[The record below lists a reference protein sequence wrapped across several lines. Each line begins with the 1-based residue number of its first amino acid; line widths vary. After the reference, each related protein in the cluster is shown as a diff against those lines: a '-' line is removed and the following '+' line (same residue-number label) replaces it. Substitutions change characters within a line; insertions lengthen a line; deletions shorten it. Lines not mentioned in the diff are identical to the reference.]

1 MLRTIALTLLATCGP
16 MYGPSQQQPAGQ
28 QGQAGQQVAGP
39 PGGAADPWEPG
50 AGAPDDPYANATPA
64 PAPARAPAPA
74 PSRPAPGPAPR
85 PPKAGGKLSPDA
97 QALLDAHN
105 RVRAKHCAGPLAW
118 SQRLEQVAQQWVS
131 TLVKKGCVFG
141 HSNGEFG
148 ENLAAGTIG
157 ALDGESTV
165 QMWYDES
172 KQYNFKRGGFS
183 MNTGHFTQVV
193 WRATTQV
200 GCAKA
205 QCKGNDIY
213 VCEYDP
219 PGNVET
225 EYQQNVLPPGCK

>member
-1 MLRTIALTLLATCGP
+1 MLRTIALALFATTCGP
-16 MYGPSQQQPAGQ
+16 MYGKPQPAGQ
-28 QGQAGQQVAGP
+28 QQAASTQQPGP
-39 PGGAADPWEPG
+39 PSGTADPWQG
-50 AGAPDDPYANATPA
+50 NATPDDPYATPDEPQPPPTPE
-64 PAPARAPAPA
+64 PA
-74 PSRPAPGPAPR
+74 SRPAPR
-85 PPKAGGKLSPDA
+85 PKAPPPPSGGKLSADN

-105 RVRAKHCAGPLAW
+105 RARAKHCAAPLAW
-118 SQRLEQVAQQWVS
+118 SPKLEQAAQQWAS

-141 HSNGEFG
+141 HSGGQYG

-165 QMWYDES
+165 QMWYDEL

-183 MNTGHFTQVV
+183 MNTGHFTQLV

-200 GCAKA
+200 ACAKA

-219 PGNVET
+219 AGNVET
-225 EYQQNVLPPGCK
+225 EYQQNVQPPGCK

>member
-1 MLRTIALTLLATCGP
+1 MLRTIALFLLALLATCGP
-16 MYGPSQQQPAGQ
+16 MYGKPQPAQ
-28 QGQAGQQVAGP
+28 QTAPAGEPVAGP
-39 PGGAADPWEPG
+39 PGGGSDPWG
-50 AGAPDDPYANATPA
+50 APSTNASPDDPYASPATPTA
-64 PAPARAPAPA
+64 AKP
-74 PSRPAPGPAPR
+74 
-85 PPKAGGKLSPDA
+85 PPKKPSTGGSKLPADA

-118 SQRLEQVAQQWVS
+118 SPKLEQAAQQWAS

-141 HSNGEFG
+141 HSGGQYG

-165 QMWYDES
+165 QMWYDEG

-219 PGNVET
+219 PGNVDT
-225 EYQQNVLPPGCK
+225 EYQANVLPPGCK

>member
-1 MLRTIALTLLATCGP
+1 MLRTIALSLLATCGP
-16 MYGPSQQQPAGQ
+16 MYGKPQPAQ
-28 QGQAGQQVAGP
+28 QTSAPEHQISGP
-39 PGGAADPWEPG
+39 PGGGSDPWSPP
-50 AGAPDDPYANATPA
+50 ATNASPDDPYASAPPA
-64 PAPARAPAPA
+64 APARKPAP
-74 PSRPAPGPAPR
+74 
-85 PPKAGGKLSPDA
+85 PPKPVKPSGGGKLPADS

-118 SQRLEQVAQQWVS
+118 SPKLEQVAQQWAS

-141 HSNGEFG
+141 HSGGQYG

-165 QMWYDES
+165 QMWYDEGKS
-172 KQYNFKRGGFS
+172 YNFKRGGFS

-219 PGNVET
+219 PGNVDS
-225 EYQQNVLPPGCK
+225 EYQRNVLAPGCK

>member
-1 MLRTIALTLLATCGP
+1 
-16 MYGPSQQQPAGQ
+16 
-28 QGQAGQQVAGP
+28 
-39 PGGAADPWEPG
+39 
-50 AGAPDDPYANATPA
+50 
-64 PAPARAPAPA
+64 
-74 PSRPAPGPAPR
+74 
-85 PPKAGGKLSPDA
+85 
-97 QALLDAHN
+97 
-105 RVRAKHCAGPLAW
+105 
-118 SQRLEQVAQQWVS
+118 
-131 TLVKKGCVFG
+131 VFG
-141 HSNGEFG
+141 HSGGQYG

-165 QMWYDES
+165 QMWYDEL

-183 MNTGHFTQVV
+183 MNTGHFTQLV

-225 EYQQNVLPPGCK
+225 EYQQNVQPPGCK

>member
-1 MLRTIALTLLATCGP
+1 MLRTIALALLATTCGP
-16 MYGPSQQQPAGQ
+16 MYGKPQPAAQ
-28 QGQAGQQVAGP
+28 PPASAPSGP
-39 PGGAADPWEPG
+39 PGGSSGSDPWQSN
-50 AGAPDDPYANATPA
+50 ATPDDPYATPTPTPDQPPPPPPPTPE
-64 PAPARAPAPA
+64 PA
-74 PSRPAPGPAPR
+74 SRPAPR
-85 PPKAGGKLSPDA
+85 PKAPPSGKLSADN

-105 RVRAKHCAGPLAW
+105 RARAKHCAGPLAW
-118 SQRLEQVAQQWVS
+118 SPRLEQAAQQWAS

-141 HSNGEFG
+141 HSGGQYG

-165 QMWYDES
+165 QMWYDEV

-183 MNTGHFTQVV
+183 MNTGHFTQLV

-200 GCAKA
+200 GCARA

-219 PGNVET
+219 AGNVET
-225 EYQQNVLPPGCK
+225 EYQQNVQPPGCK

>member
-1 MLRTIALTLLATCGP
+1 MLRTIALSLLATCGP
-16 MYGPSQQQPAGQ
+16 MYGPPQQQQRQAPA
-28 QGQAGQQVAGP
+28 QGQPPPGP
-39 PGGAADPWEPG
+39 PGGAADPWESG
-50 AGAPDDPYANATPA
+50 GTATPDDPYATPA
-64 PAPARAPAPA
+64 APPPP
-74 PSRPAPGPAPR
+74 PSRPAPTPAPK
-85 PPKAGGKLSPDA
+85 PPKTGTGKLSADS

-105 RVRAKHCAGPLAW
+105 RVRAKHCAGPLTW
-118 SQRLEQVAQQWVS
+118 SQRLEHVAQQWVS

-141 HSNGEFG
+141 HSNGQYG

-157 ALDGESTV
+157 ALDGESV
-165 QMWYDES
+165 VAMWYDEG
-172 KQYNFKRGGFS
+172 KQYSFQRGGFS

-219 PGNVET
+219 PGNVDT
-225 EYQQNVLPPGCK
+225 EYRQNVLPPGCK